1 MPALEA
7 GASGVL
13 SIMKKMLS
21 LAGAAMVG
29 AALIGAPVL
38 APAFAQGAAQSC
50 GLVRVDVRTVATGY
64 RSSKIVGSTVVNEAN
79 ETVGKVDDLIVT
91 PDDKV
96 PFAILSVGGFLG
108 VGTHLVAVPFTSL
121 KMANGKVELP
131 GATKEALKDLPEF
144 KYAS

>member
-1 MPALEA
+1 
-7 GASGVL
+7 
-13 SIMKKMLS
+13 MKKMLS

-29 AALIGAPVL
+29 AALAGAPAF
-38 APAFAQGAAQSC
+38 APAFAQGAAQSV
-50 GLVRVDVRTVATGY
+50 GLVKVDVRTVATGY

-91 PDDKV
+91 PDNKV

-121 KMANGKVELP
+121 KMANDKVELP

>member
-1 MPALEA
+1 
-7 GASGVL
+7 
-13 SIMKKMLS
+13 MKKMPS
-21 LAGAAMVG
+21 FVSATMIG

-38 APAFAQGAAQSC
+38 APVVTPAFAQGTPQAVD
-50 GLVRVDVRTVATGY
+50 LVKVDMHIVSTGY

-91 PDDKV
+91 SENKV
-96 PFAILSVGGFLG
+96 PFAILSVGGILG

-121 KMANGKVELP
+121 KMEKDKVELP

-144 KYAS
+144 RYAS